1 MAADG
6 RSGRATLVAGATGPY
21 SVALRDEHG
30 LEDRPE
36 PPRRVVVRA
45 DAPPVV
51 AVRGGAEAQE
61 ARPDDVLAVAVSA
74 RDDVAVASVEVHYEI
89 RRAGSA
95 AEGPDPEAGHVAA
108 PLDGIGTRTAEGEAA
123 LRLATLGL
131 RPGDAL
137 SYRLRVADNRPS
149 PRGPNVSWTE
159 PRALAIVADAE
170 PLQARR
176 GRADREAIQEK
187 LDAIRRAAAENRD
200 EAEQLRYAADAAQR
214 ANGPWDRAR
223 QDALD
228 RREAEARAVAD
239 RLQLL
244 ARELDDGARFRPLA
258 APARQVAEGDA
269 EEGRALLDRALRDAD
284 PARRLDDLRRA
295 DARLAAVSDRLDDL
309 RRQIDDLSLRDAELG
324 DPPRQAAAPDR
335 ATADPGPADLAELK
349 DIVLHKT
356 GHAWGEL
363 PGHLRT
369 EILQMAQGRY
379 RDDYARLIQLYYRE
393 IAAGAS
399 GTGR

>member
-1 MAADG
+1 MG
-6 RSGRATLVAGATGPY
+6 TPVA
-21 SVALRDEHG
+21 R
-30 LEDRPE
+30 
-36 PPRRVVVRA
+36 
-45 DAPPVV
+45 
-51 AVRGGAEAQE
+51 
-61 ARPDDVLAVAVSA
+61 
-74 RDDVAVASVEVHYEI
+74 
-89 RRAGSA
+89 
-95 AEGPDPEAGHVAA
+95 
-108 PLDGIGTRTAEGEAA
+108 GEAT

-137 SYRLRVADNRPS
+137 SYRVRVADNRPA
-149 PRGPNVSWTE
+149 PRGPNVSWSE

-176 GRADREAIQEK
+176 GRADRDAMREK

-214 ANGPWDRAR
+214 GNGPWDRAH
-223 QDALD
+223 QEALD
-228 RREAEARAVAD
+228 RRESEARRVAD

-244 ARELDDGARFRPLA
+244 ARELDDEGKFRPLA
-258 APARQVAEGDA
+258 GPTRQVAEGDA
-269 EEGRALLDRALRDAD
+269 EEGRALLDQARRDAD

-295 DARLAAVSDRLDDL
+295 DAHLAAVSDRLDDL
-309 RRQIDDLSLRDAELG
+309 RRQLDDPSRRDADPG
-324 DPPRQAAAPDR
+324 DPLRQAAAPDR

-349 DIVLHKT
+349 DLVLHKT
-356 GHAWGEL
+356 GRAWGEL

-393 IAAGAS
+393 IAAGADRA
-399 GTGR
+399 GTGPRP